1 MRRLK
6 YAGDIVSN
14 CPMVNEANNT
24 EKVFNARL
32 ETVRVKKE
40 LSQETLG
47 QTAGIEKSYFS
58 RLLGSAEKRRKNPDA
73 PDTKRWNIDH
83 IDRLANTL
91 GVPVW
96 QLFVDPREVIPKEYM
111 ELMESYRHL
120 DAGRKQAVDDIFAAG
135 RVEQKKK
142 SQTEQQPSDGPTT
155 LHQAPLNNQG
165 R

>member
-1 MRRLK
+1 
-6 YAGDIVSN
+6 
-14 CPMVNEANNT
+14 MVNEANNT

-32 ETVRVKKE
+32 ETLRVKKE

-47 QTAGIEKSYFS
+47 QNADIEKSYFS

-73 PDTKRWNIDH
+73 PDAKRWNIDH
-83 IDRLANTL
+83 IDRLAKAL

-96 QLFVDPREVIPKEYM
+96 QLFVDPREVIPPEYL

-120 DAGRKQAVDDIFAAG
+120 DAGRKQAVDDIFAAA
-135 RVEQKKK
+135 RADQKKK
-142 SQTEQQPSDGPTT
+142 SQSEQPPSDGPTT
-155 LHQAPLNNQG
+155 LHQTPLTG